1 VQGAKRP
8 AHTPQSLDMVAKTGC
23 VWTFVQSPVQCI
35 DRGECFGAVKGRQIE
50 KSSILELG
58 HLIKNPAIGRT
69 TEDPI
74 MVVDLTGVAI
84 QDIQIAKMVDR
95 AAHERCQNHLSPTP
109 LEYSLYLSE
118 KIEGE
123 VWLKLDSMQR
133 TSSFKFR
140 GALNKILSLT
150 EAELEKGL
158 VSASTGNYALAVAEA
173 ARIRKH
179 RATIYVAEDIETSRL
194 ELLRA
199 HGLDLVIH
207 GKGAWDAEKEA
218 RRVAQAEDKIYL
230 SPYNDPI
237 VVGGQGTC
245 GYEISKQLPDL
256 DAALF
261 ACGSGGLLGG
271 SAGWLKSHNPDV
283 LAFGVSP
290 ENSPVMYES
299 LRGNKMVEIET
310 FPTLADT
317 CRGGVDLDTITLELL
332 QRYVEEIVLLT
343 ETEIEESIRLLF
355 EQHRLVVEGS
365 GALGVGGLLKR
376 KERFQ
381 GKKVVAAVCG
391 RNIDLELVKRIR
403 R

>member
-1 VQGAKRP
+1 MTVEGQ
-8 AHTPQSLDMVAKTGC
+8 PQLDVPQLVAEAYK
-23 VWTFVQSPVQCI
+23 
-35 DRGECFGAVKGRQIE
+35 
-50 KSSILELG
+50 
-58 HLIKNPAIGRT
+58 
-69 TEDPI
+69 
-74 MVVDLTGVAI
+74 
-84 QDIQIAKMVDR
+84 
-95 AAHERCQNHLSPTP
+95 RCQDYLLPTP
-109 LEYSLYLSE
+109 LEYSLYLSRE
-118 KIEGE
+118 IEGE

-133 TSSFKFR
+133 TASFKFR

-150 EAELEKGL
+150 EAELDKGV
-158 VSASTGNYALAVAEA
+158 VSASTGNYALAIAEA
-173 ARIRKH
+173 MSIRKR
-179 RATIYVAEDIETSRL
+179 RATIYVAKDIEPSRL
-194 ELLRA
+194 ELLRT

-207 GKGAWDAEKEA
+207 GEGAWDAEKEA
-218 RRVAQAEDKIYL
+218 RRVAGAEEKIYA

-256 DAALF
+256 DAAFF
-261 ACGSGGLLGG
+261 ACGAGGLLTG

-299 LRGNKMVEIET
+299 MRANKMVEIET

-317 CRGGVDLDTITLELL
+317 CAGGVDLDTITLELL

-376 KERFQ
+376 KERFK
-381 GKKVVAAVCG
+381 GKKVVAVVCG
-391 RNIDLELVKRIR
+391 RNIDLEVFRRIIQ
-403 R
+403 